1 MSRRKRPAVTGR
13 KRKALRIFG
22 QAVKYIFLML
32 LIGAGVTF
40 LVLFPKLKEYNK
52 EAVEQVALS
61 TKATFSPNTATRI
74 YDAKGSLIASVSS
87 ENKKFA
93 YLEGKDIPQNVRNA
107 YIAIEDRTF
116 ETNRGYD
123 MKAMARVGINYVLS
137 KGDEAHGAS
146 TITQQLAKL
155 TFLTNEKSVTR
166 KVRELFYARALTKK
180 YSKDE
185 IMEFYVNN
193 TLYANSIYGIEEAA
207 RQYFGKPAK
216 DLTLSQTA
224 YLCAIPNRPEYY
236 NPWKHPENAIPRRN
250 KILDDMAEM
259 KFITKREASD
269 AKAEKIE
276 IVPRKQKDDPGTAA
290 STAQNYQASYAISCA
305 AEYVMKLN
313 GFEFQSGFRNDDDY
327 KAYRKKYKEAYEEA
341 RKDIYARRYTIT
353 TSLDPDAQAKVQ
365 KAVDEALKGNRE
377 KGKDGKSYALQG
389 AATAVDLQTGKVVA
403 VAGGRTQDGVT
414 DSMGGLNRAFQ
425 SYRQPGSTFKPLF
438 VYGPA
443 LDTGKYSAG
452 STLQNISVKAARK
465 SKDIASMKGEE
476 VSLYQALVKSMNG
489 PAYWLAAKNGASY
502 DMSFIQKM
510 RFDRILPSDTNLS
523 TALGGMTYGVT
534 TTEMASAYAAIA
546 SSGRYRSPS
555 CIVSMKDM
563 NGTEIYDRKD
573 EEAPDPEISVYSSS
587 AARKL
592 TDIMKGVLTEGTARN
607 VGWNSRT
614 IDAAGKTGTTN
625 DNRDVSFAGF
635 TPYYSLSVWVGYDD
649 HREMGSR
656 ITGATYPAHIW
667 KSAMESLTEGR
678 QEAHFPSPDS
688 GSTAKQVKIPYEHE
702 SVMPF
707 YHPEEQIRDGY
718 SVQDRREDQSTA
730 DRAEKEIRESSRLT
744 GEERAYAFGS
754 IADRI
759 LGIRDED
766 MRRRLT
772 DTLLE
777 EKGLS
782 GDLPQTDTTGQPS
795 EGGDEQ

>member
-1 MSRRKRPAVTGR
+1 MSRRKRHAVTGR
-13 KRKALRIFG
+13 KRRALRILG
-22 QAVKYIFLML
+22 QVLKYLVL
-32 LIGAGVTF
+32 TSLIGAGVAF
-40 LVLFPKLKEYNK
+40 LVLFPKLKEYNRD
-52 EAVEQVALS
+52 AVEQVALS

-74 YDAKGSLIASVSS
+74 YDAKGNLITSVSS
-87 ENKKFA
+87 ENKKFT
-93 YLEGKDIPQNVRNA
+93 YLDGKDIPKNVRNA

-116 ETNRGYD
+116 MTNRGYD
-123 MKAMARVGINYVLS
+123 PKAMARVGINYVLS

-155 TFLTNEKSVTR
+155 TFLSNEKSITR
-166 KVRELFYARALTKK
+166 KVREIFYTRALTKK

-185 IMEFYVNN
+185 IMEYYVNN

-207 RQYFGKPAK
+207 KEYFGKPVK

-236 NPWKHPENAIPRRN
+236 NPWKHPENAIARRN

-259 KFITKREASD
+259 KFITAQEASD
-269 AKAEKIE
+269 AKKEKIE
-276 IVPRKQKDDPGTAA
+276 ITPRKQKDEPDTSA
-290 STAQNYQASYAISCA
+290 STAQNYQSSYAIACA
-305 AEYVMKLN
+305 AEHVMKMN
-313 GFEFQSGFRNDDDY
+313 GFEFQSGFRSDDDY
-327 KAYRKKYKEAYEEA
+327 KAYRKKYQEAYAAA
-341 RKDIYARRYTIT
+341 RKDIYTRRYTIM
-353 TSLDPDAQAKVQ
+353 TSLDPDAQEKVQ
-365 KAVDEALKGNRE
+365 KAVDNALQGNKE
-377 KGKDGKSYALQG
+377 KGKDGRSYALQG
-389 AATAVDLQTGKVVA
+389 AATAVDVSTGKVVA

-414 DSMGGLNRAFQ
+414 DAIGGLNRAFQ

-443 LDTGKYSAG
+443 LDTGRYSA
-452 STLQNISVKAARK
+452 SSSLRNISVKAARK
-465 SKDIASMKGEE
+465 SKDIASMGGEE

-534 TTEMASAYAAIA
+534 TAEMSSAYAAIA
-546 SSGRYRSPS
+546 NSGRYRTPS

-573 EEAPDPEISVYSSS
+573 EDDPDPEIQVYSSS
-587 AARKL
+587 AARQL
-592 TDIMKGVLTEGTARN
+592 TDIMKGVLTEGTARK
-607 VGWNSRT
+607 VGWSNGA

-649 HREMGSR
+649 HREMGSG
-656 ITGATYPAHIW
+656 ITGATYPARIW
-667 KSAMESLTEGR
+667 KSAMESLIEGR
-678 QEAHFPSPDS
+678 KEAHFPSPDS
-688 GSTAKQVKIPYEHE
+688 GSTAKQARIPYESE

-707 YHPEEQIRDGY
+707 YHPDEQIREGY
-718 SVQDRREDQSTA
+718 SVQDRRNDQATA
-730 DRAEKEIRESSRLT
+730 DRAEKEIRNSSHLS
-744 GEERAYAFGS
+744 GEERAYVFGD

-766 MRRRLT
+766 LRRRLT
-772 DTLLE
+772 DSLLE
-777 EKGLS
+777 EKGVT
-782 GDLPQTDTTGQPS
+782 GDLPRGDAQTETT
-795 EGGDEQ
+795 EGGEGE

>member
-1 MSRRKRPAVTGR
+1 MSRIKRHAVTGR
-13 KRKALRIFG
+13 KRRALRIIG
-22 QAVKYIFLML
+22 QTLKYIVLAA
-32 LIGAGVTF
+32 LIGAGAVF
-40 LVLFPKLKEYNK
+40 IALFPKLKDYNK
-52 EAVEQVALS
+52 DAVEQVALS

-74 YDAKGSLIASVSS
+74 YDAKGNLIASVSS
-87 ENKKFA
+87 ENKKFT
-93 YLEGKDIPQNVRNA
+93 YLDGKDIPKNVRNA

-116 ETNRGYD
+116 MTNRGYD
-123 MKAMARVGINYVLS
+123 PKAMARVGINYVLS

-155 TFLTNEKSVTR
+155 TFLTNEKSITR
-166 KVRELFYARALTKK
+166 KVREVFYARALTKK

-185 IMEFYVNN
+185 IMEYYVNN

-207 RQYFGKPAK
+207 KQYFGKSAK
-216 DLTLSQTA
+216 ELTLSQTA

-236 NPWKHPENAIPRRN
+236 NPWKHPENALARRN

-259 KFITKREASD
+259 KFITGQEASD
-269 AKAEKIE
+269 AKKERIE
-276 IVPRKQKDDPGTAA
+276 IVPRKQKDEPDTAA
-290 STAQNYQASYAISCA
+290 STAQNYQSSYAIACA
-305 AEYVMKLN
+305 AKHVMKMN
-313 GFEFQSGFRNDDDY
+313 GFEFQSGFRSDDDY
-327 KAYRKKYKEAYEEA
+327 KAYRKKYQEAYAAA
-341 RKDIYARRYTIT
+341 RKDIYTRRYTIM
-353 TSLDPDAQAKVQ
+353 TSLDPDAQEKVQ
-365 KAVDEALKGNRE
+365 KAVDDALKGNRE
-377 KGKDGKSYALQG
+377 KGNDGKSYALQG
-389 AATAVDLQTGKVVA
+389 AATAVDVSTGKVIA

-414 DSMGGLNRAFQ
+414 DAMGGLNRAFQ

-443 LDTGKYSAG
+443 LDTGRYSA
-452 STLQNISVKAARK
+452 SSSLRNISVKTARK
-465 SKDIASMKGEE
+465 SKDIASMGGEE

-534 TTEMASAYAAIA
+534 TAEMASAYSAIA
-546 SSGRYRSPS
+546 NSGRYRAPS

-573 EEAPDPEISVYSSS
+573 EDDPDPEIQVYSSS
-587 AARKL
+587 AARQL
-592 TDIMKGVLTEGTARN
+592 TDIMKGVLTEGTARK
-607 VGWNSRT
+607 VGWSNGA

-649 HREMGSR
+649 HREMGSS
-656 ITGATYPAHIW
+656 ITGATYPARIW
-667 KSAMESLTEGR
+667 KSAMESLVEGR
-678 QEAHFPSPDS
+678 KEAHFPSPDS
-688 GSTAKQVKIPYEHE
+688 GSKAKLARIPYESE

-707 YHPEEQIRDGY
+707 YHPDEQIREGY
-718 SVQDRREDQSTA
+718 SVQDRRNDQATA
-730 DRAEKEIRESSRLT
+730 DRAEKEIRSSSHLS
-744 GEERAYAFGS
+744 GEERAYAFGD

-766 MRRRLT
+766 LRKRLT
-772 DTLLE
+772 DSLLE
-777 EKGLS
+777 EKGVT
-782 GDLPQTDTTGQPS
+782 GDLPQGDAQAETT
-795 EGGDEQ
+795 EGGDGQ